1 MRKRNKLKRR
11 RLNNIINFRI
21 DRMKR
26 KMNKK
31 LSLLSLRKIDR
42 VDINKHKF
50 LLQINQKN
58 K

>member
-42 VDINKHKF
+42 VGINKHKF